1 MTVTSQKANKMK
13 KFVSQQTFSR
23 LSKRTS
29 SSTFG
34 LTNKFNNTNRN
45 NAVLS
50 NVRNLVALAI
60 VAMMNVS
67 MMCAQNIAIKA
78 PAFAQPLVEQWIKS
92 YNDSHSAS
100 ESVSLAAKNAE
111 ADIQITVSEQQAKQ
125 LGQSNIVFGRYAILP
140 FAAAGSEAA
149 RTFGNKK
156 LNKTRLAHIYFNLD
170 EEEDEFGDYTD
181 SHKGMTIYSGNSQAT
196 VANSFAEY
204 FGQQSTAFRGKRIQG
219 DDRFVNLAVS
229 RDQKGLALNA
239 VSNLYD
245 LNSRSLR
252 EGIQLLN
259 LDVNRRVQTALND
272 NNLDEL
278 ITVLE
283 ENESDAIAI
292 ANIGLS
298 YDAQNPQTAEFVSW
312 VLTEGVKYNH
322 QFGLLNTKVDL
333 QASK

>member
-1 MTVTSQKANKMK
+1 MK
-13 KFVSQQTFSR
+13 KFNISNSA
-23 LSKRTS
+23 
-29 SSTFG
+29 
-34 LTNKFNNTNRN
+34 
-45 NAVLS
+45 NAVNS
-50 NVRNLVALAI
+50 FVRTLVVMAL

-78 PAFAQPLVEQWIKS
+78 PAFAQPLVEQWIEA
-92 YNDSHSAS
+92 YNGTHTD
-100 ESVSLAAKNAE
+100 ESVALADKNAV
-111 ADIQITVSEQQAKQ
+111 ADIQVTVSEQQAKQ

-170 EEEDEFGDYTD
+170 DEEDEFGDYTD

-245 LNSRSLR
+245 LKSRSLR

-298 YDAQNPQTAEFVSW
+298 YDASNAQTAEFVSW

-322 QFGLLNTKVDL
+322 QYGLLNNKVSL

>member
-1 MTVTSQKANKMK
+1 MK
-13 KFVSQQTFSR
+13 KFNISNSA
-23 LSKRTS
+23 
-29 SSTFG
+29 
-34 LTNKFNNTNRN
+34 
-45 NAVLS
+45 NAVNS
-50 NVRNLVALAI
+50 FVRTLVVMAL

-78 PAFAQPLVEQWIKS
+78 PAFAQPLVEQWIKA
-92 YNDSHSAS
+92 YNDTHTEGEAIA
-100 ESVSLAAKNAE
+100 LADKNTV
-111 ADIQITVSEQQAKQ
+111 ADIQVTVSEQQAKQ

-170 EEEDEFGDYTD
+170 DEDDEFGDYAD

-229 RDQKGLALNA
+229 RDAKGLALNA

-245 LNSRSLR
+245 LKSRSLR

-278 ITVLE
+278 IDVLE

-298 YDAQNPQTAEFVSW
+298 YDASNAQTTEFVSW
-312 VLTEGVKYNH
+312 VLTEGIKYNH
-322 QFGLLNTKVDL
+322 QYGLLNNKVSL